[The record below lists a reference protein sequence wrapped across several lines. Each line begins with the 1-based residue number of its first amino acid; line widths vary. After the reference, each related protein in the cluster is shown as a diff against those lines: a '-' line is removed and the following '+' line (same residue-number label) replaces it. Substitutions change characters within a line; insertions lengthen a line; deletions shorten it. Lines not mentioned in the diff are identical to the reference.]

1 MTQRFDTDPATG
13 LTDEQVRQRIKAGQ
27 VNRQIK
33 TVSKSVLGIIRD
45 NVFTFFNLINIV
57 LAALIIM
64 VDSYKNLFFLG
75 IVFFNTIIGIIQELR
90 AKITLDRLSL
100 ISATKAETMRAGVL
114 NKLNIADIVL
124 DDIMILS
131 AGNQICADAI
141 VREGSIEVNESLLT
155 GESDTVLKTPGDTL
169 YSGSF
174 VVSGK
179 ALVQVE
185 HVGQDNFANQITA
198 QAKAYKKHPSELRS
212 AMNRILK
219 IISIIIVPLGVGLF
233 LSQYYAIGISMPDT
247 VVGTVAAV
255 LGMIPEGLVLLISVA
270 LAVGV
275 INLGRRKTLVQELYC
290 IETLARVDI
299 LCLDKTGTLTEGNM
313 RVTDV
318 KLLANTSVDEIMGN
332 MIRVIQDENSTF
344 LALKDHFADHSSFKN
359 IDTIPFSSA
368 RKYSGASF
376 EGQGTYIIG
385 AFEFVFGD
393 QYPEIHEQVEQY
405 TKDGIRVIV
414 LANSKLLNAGTDLPA
429 ELVPLALILIND
441 IVRADAQQTLAYF
454 AEQGVKLMVISGDH
468 PATVAHI
475 AAQAGLP
482 DADKFIDAST
492 LKTEADL
499 IAAVQIYS
507 IFGRVSPVQKRQIIA
522 ALKAAG
528 HTVAMTG
535 DGVNDVPALKEADCS
550 IAMAQGS
557 AAAKHISN
565 LVLLDSN
572 FASMPFI
579 VKEGRRVINNIQ
591 SSASLFLVKTIF
603 SIVLTVLMLI
613 LGTSYPFMPV
623 HLTVISIFAVGIPTF
638 ILSMEPNFNRV
649 KAGFL
654 LNVMNNA
661 LIGAITIIMNIL
673 IITIASMIFSLSD
686 EARTTMCMITTG
698 IASLYMIKQ
707 VFPLQSILRKVV
719 YYSMFGLFLFGMLFA
734 QSFLELVELHY
745 TQTILVIILIIA
757 IPVQISTI
765 GAFLE
770 KHPIQRIAFAI
781 QKIAKRFLGVKSE
794 KH

>member
-1 MTQRFDTDPATG
+1 MTQRFDTDPAAG

-27 VNRQIK
+27 VNKQIK
-33 TVSKSVLGIIRD
+33 TISKSVFGIIRD
-45 NVFTFFNLINIV
+45 NVFTFFNLINVV
-57 LAALIIM
+57 LAFLIIT
-64 VDSYKNLFFLG
+64 VESYKNLLFLG
-75 IVFFNTIIGIIQELR
+75 IVFFNTLIGIVQELR
-90 AKITLDRLSL
+90 AKITLDKLSL
-100 ISATKAETMRAGVL
+100 ISATKADTMRSGVL
-114 NKLNIADIVL
+114 KKLSITEIVL

-131 AGNQICADAI
+131 AGNQICADAV

-155 GESDTVLKTPGDTL
+155 GESDTVLKNPGDTL
-169 YSGSF
+169 FSGSF
-174 VVSGK
+174 VISGK
-179 ALVQVE
+179 ASVQVE
-185 HVGQDNFANQITA
+185 HVGQDNYANQITA

-212 AMNRILK
+212 VMNRILK
-219 IISIIIVPLGVGLF
+219 VISIIIVPLGVALF
-233 LSQYYAIGISMPDT
+233 VSQYYAIGISLSDT

-275 INLGRRKTLVQELYC
+275 INLGRRQTLVQELYC

-318 KLLANTSVDEIMGN
+318 KLLTNSPVDEIMGN
-332 MIRVIQDENSTF
+332 MIRVIQDDNSTF
-344 LALKDHFADHSSFKN
+344 LALKAHFAANSSFEN
-359 IDTIPFSSA
+359 IATIPFSSE

-376 EGQGTYIIG
+376 TNQGTFIMG
-385 AFEFVFGD
+385 AFEFIFVDGHPQIRD
-393 QYPEIHEQVEQY
+393 QVDQY

-414 LANSKLLNAGTDLPA
+414 LAQSKNVNTGNDLPA

-441 IVRADAQQTLAYF
+441 VVRSDAKQTLAFF

-499 IAAVQIYS
+499 AAAIQAYS
-507 IFGRVSPVQKRQIIA
+507 IFGRVTPAQKRQIVA

-557 AAAKHISN
+557 DATKHISN

-572 FASMPFI
+572 FASMPFV

-591 SSASLFLVKTIF
+591 SAASLFLVKTIF
-603 SIVLTVLMLI
+603 SVVLTVLMLL
-613 LGTSYPFMPV
+613 LGTTYPFMPIQ
-623 HLTVISIFAVGIPTF
+623 LTLINVFAVGVPTF

-654 LNVMNNA
+654 RNVMQNA
-661 LIGAITIIMNIL
+661 LIGAITIILNIL
-673 IITIASMIFSLSD
+673 FITIVSMIFGYSD
-686 EARTTMCMITTG
+686 SVRTTMCMITTG

-707 VFPLQSILRKVV
+707 VFPLQSVLRKIV
-719 YYSMFGLFLFGMLFA
+719 YYSMFGLFLTGMLFA
-734 QSFLELVELHY
+734 QSLLELVELHY
-745 TQTILVIILIIA
+745 TQNILVIILIIA
-757 IPVQISTI
+757 IPVQISMI
-765 GAFLE
+765 GSYLE
-770 KHPIQRIAFAI
+770 KHPIQRIS
-781 QKIAKRFLGVKSE
+781 KRFFGVKNE
-794 KH
+794 K